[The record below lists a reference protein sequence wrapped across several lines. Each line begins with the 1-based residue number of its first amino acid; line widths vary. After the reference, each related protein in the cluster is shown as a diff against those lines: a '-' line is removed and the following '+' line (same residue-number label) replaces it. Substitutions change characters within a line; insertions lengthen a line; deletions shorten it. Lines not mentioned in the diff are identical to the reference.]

1 MDKTIDFIEN
11 LLTSVVMK
19 LRERNQTLI
28 SVIINPN
35 SQRINVNNLGPK
47 RGFK

>member
-1 MDKTIDFIEN
+1 
-11 LLTSVVMK
+11 MK

-35 SQRINVNNLGPK
+35 SQRINVNNSGQNVGLNDEQRLSIK
-47 RGFK
+47 TEKWK